1 MPSTPLFYQPDLT
14 YSHLTPEES
23 QHALK
28 VLRLRVGDAI
38 EVTDGLGTM
47 VSAELTS
54 TEGKNASFRIL
65 SSKKLPKR
73 EPSLHLAIA
82 PTKNIDRMEWLV
94 EKCTEIGIDKIT
106 FIRCKT
112 SERPSVPFE
121 RLQKLALSAMKQSRQ
136 AWLPQLTDM
145 TSFKDFVGSVAE
157 PQRFIAYVDA
167 SNPDLLS
174 RLVKPVGDQVLLI
187 GPEGDFTKE
196 ELDLAIE
203 RGFKKVSLG
212 PNRLRTETAGLVGVV
227 IIGMS
232 QAAS

>member
-1 MPSTPLFYQPDLT
+1 MPSIPLFYQQNLT
-14 YSHLTPEES
+14 LSHLTPEES

-38 EVTDGLGTM
+38 EVTDGKGTLAR
-47 VSAELTS
+47 AELTS
-54 TEGKNASFRIL
+54 DEKRNAGFRIIE
-65 SSKKLPKR
+65 SHTIPKR
-73 EPSLHLAIA
+73 TPSTHLAIA

-106 FIRCKT
+106 FLRCKT
-112 SERPSVPFE
+112 SERPSVPLE

-136 AWLPQLTDM
+136 AWLPELTDM
-145 TSFKDFVGSVAE
+145 TAFSDFICSVTEA
-157 PQRFIAYVDA
+157 QRFIAYVDA

-174 RLVKPVGDQVLLI
+174 KLVKPEGDQVLLI

-203 RGFKKVSLG
+203 HGFNKVSLG
-212 PNRLRTETAGLVGVV
+212 PNRLRTETAGLVGLLM
-227 IIGMS
+227 IRIR
-232 QAAS
+232 